1 MGTQK
6 TKIISMARGNCAN
19 WDNGNCLG
27 AMMYRDG
34 SGLFVRLDAK
44 LAGKPCIVADGCDY
58 FNNIVIPGVENG
70 YQDIR

>member
-1 MGTQK
+1 
-6 TKIISMARGNCAN
+6 
-19 WDNGNCLG
+19 
-27 AMMYRDG
+27 MYRED
-34 SGLFVRLDAK
+34 SGLFIQLDAK

>member
-1 MGTQK
+1 
-6 TKIISMARGNCAN
+6 
-19 WDNGNCLG
+19 
-27 AMMYRDG
+27 MYRED

-70 YQDIR
+70 YQNIR